1 MSLKGLEIRVYF
13 AGFQNSK
20 IDQGRLKLLSLRM
33 LQVTSGGLSY
43 WGKAGTDIPE
53 WAEDVDTL
61 CPKSRKTL
69 LTEQISE
76 HWSVQCKCKLEK
88 HRNTDWPSCLC
99 YAAASCPQFMYDVN
113 TYLEP
118 PFHVPGMNFTSSI
131 NLQHK
136 HSVAIFLLEN
146 RNVTLVFPT
155 STAFPSVT
163 CHFSPDARLT
173 EFQSYWMCSFTAQCC
188 FPESWSRVI
197 SLCSTQ
203 DELLSLLGLTARIS
217 RNKGAMKSFS
227 WKILRASSWG
237 DSELVGLI

>member
-1 MSLKGLEIRVYF
+1 MSVKGLEIRVYF

-20 IDQGRLKLLSLRM
+20 VDQGLLRLLSLRM

-69 LTEQISE
+69 LTKQISE
-76 HWSVQCKCKLEK
+76 HRSVQCKCKLEK
-88 HRNTDWPSCLC
+88 HKNTDWPSCLC
-99 YAAASCPQFMYDVN
+99 YAAASCPQFMYGVN

-118 PFHVPGMNFTSSI
+118 PFHVPGMNFTNSI

-163 CHFSPDARLT
+163 CYF
-173 EFQSYWMCSFTAQCC
+173 
-188 FPESWSRVI
+188 
-197 SLCSTQ
+197 
-203 DELLSLLGLTARIS
+203 
-217 RNKGAMKSFS
+217 FS
-227 WKILRASSWG
+227 WCKAHRVPKLLNVFLYCPVLFPWILIKSYFPLLNTRWG
-237 DSELVGLI
+237 AFPLGADR

>member
-13 AGFQNSK
+13 ARFQNSK
-20 IDQGRLKLLSLRM
+20 VDQGLLKLLSLRM

-69 LTEQISE
+69 LTKQISE
-76 HWSVQCKCKLEK
+76 HRSVQCKCKLEK
-88 HRNTDWPSCLC
+88 HKNTDWPSCLC
-99 YAAASCPQFMYDVN
+99 YAAASCPQFMYGVN

-118 PFHVPGMNFTSSI
+118 PFHVPGMNFTNSI

-155 STAFPSVT
+155 SIAFPSVT
-163 CHFSPDARLT
+163 CYF
-173 EFQSYWMCSFTAQCC
+173 
-188 FPESWSRVI
+188 
-197 SLCSTQ
+197 
-203 DELLSLLGLTARIS
+203 
-217 RNKGAMKSFS
+217 FS
-227 WKILRASSWG
+227 WCKAHRVPKLLNVFLYCPVLFPWILIKSYFPLLNTRWAAFPLEA
-237 DSELVGLI
+237 DR